1 MPILPSQELVSP
13 SQWSVSASVDLHGR
27 VEETDS
33 ARGARQLRTLE
44 RVIQLARA
52 LLLSGKD
59 AVRCIWVAEDST
71 WQAVK
76 IERCDAYTTVPTAE
90 VSLQKLEPTAGI
102 SLRELDVLT
111 LLAAGLSNE
120 VVAQRLGRSPRTV
133 AKHVEHLFE
142 KLQVWTRAG
151 LASFAVDQGLLR
163 FPTPGGCQGLALG
176 SAVLEGLID
185 ELDSQKVIPPVRLQ
199 RRPLY
204 IGIPYSAEGRGSAD
218 SQEMLNGAQLAIE
231 EINSRGGVLGREL
244 ALVTSS
250 CDPSDTRSMSQ
261 ALEQLVNCE
270 VDGITS
276 AYTHPQALLSDLL
289 SDYGATL
296 LHSLTMECA
305 VEPVRQEPLRLGNLF
320 QVNASDITYG
330 VGLARFLKQ
339 IIAEKLWAPSNRK
352 IVIVQPFW
360 PGLNLGL
367 SALESRLG
375 EQGWDVEVMSDL
387 AAHPVNW
394 DLVVTQLHVRQPSVV
409 VLASYFIEDGISF
422 QRAFSQSPL
431 RALVYMLY
439 SPSVPAYGIELGALG
454 NDVVW
459 ATSAGVYPDQMGVRF
474 RQKYF
479 ERFNQASGLS
489 QAGLGYD
496 RVQMLANSWARVG
509 NARRFSQVRDDLR
522 HRVHRGVTGA
532 CYLDNPG
539 QVGLSFPDD
548 TLDLSMSHAHLIYQ
562 VQNGQQNILAPS
574 PYAVAHFRTPWWFDR
589 C

>member
-289 SDYGATL
+289 SDYGAPL

-352 IVIVQPFW
+352 IVIVQPF
-360 PGLNLGL
+360 
-367 SALESRLG
+367 
-375 EQGWDVEVMSDL
+375 
-387 AAHPVNW
+387 
-394 DLVVTQLHVRQPSVV
+394 
-409 VLASYFIEDGISF
+409 
-422 QRAFSQSPL
+422 
-431 RALVYMLY
+431 
-439 SPSVPAYGIELGALG
+439 
-454 NDVVW
+454 
-459 ATSAGVYPDQMGVRF
+459 
-474 RQKYF
+474 
-479 ERFNQASGLS
+479 
-489 QAGLGYD
+489 
-496 RVQMLANSWARVG
+496 
-509 NARRFSQVRDDLR
+509 
-522 HRVHRGVTGA
+522 
-532 CYLDNPG
+532 
-539 QVGLSFPDD
+539 
-548 TLDLSMSHAHLIYQ
+548 
-562 VQNGQQNILAPS
+562 
-574 PYAVAHFRTPWWFDR
+574 
-589 C
+589 